1 MTRPEKKAK
10 RMARQKHK
18 GVYPGTFDPVTTG
31 HLDIIRRACLVLD
44 HLVIGVAL
52 SAGKNPLFDVD
63 ERVALIEASVAEID
77 TSGCNIEVKSFDSL
91 LVDFVAD
98 QDASSVIRGI
108 RAVSDF
114 EYEFQLATMNHR
126 LDSQIETIFL
136 TASENQQFI
145 ASSLIKEIGRLGGDV
160 TSFVSQPVL
169 RAMTKKFQS

>member
-1 MTRPEKKAK
+1 M
-10 RMARQKHK
+10 
-18 GVYPGTFDPVTTG
+18 
-31 HLDIIRRACLVLD
+31 LD

-52 SAGKNPLFDVD
+52 SAGKNPLFDVN

-114 EYEFQLATMNHR
+114 EYEFQLATMNQADR
-126 LDSQIETIFL
+126 KSKP
-136 TASENQQFI
+136 
-145 ASSLIKEIGRLGGDV
+145 SS
-160 TSFVSQPVL
+160 
-169 RAMTKKFQS
+169 

>member
-1 MTRPEKKAK
+1 M
-10 RMARQKHK
+10 
-18 GVYPGTFDPVTTG
+18 F
-31 HLDIIRRACLVLD
+31 
-44 HLVIGVAL
+44 
-52 SAGKNPLFDVD
+52 NVD

-77 TSGCNIEVKSFDSL
+77 TSGCKIEVKSFDSL

>member
-1 MTRPEKKAK
+1 
-10 RMARQKHK
+10 MARQKHK

-52 SAGKNPLFDVD
+52 SAGKNPLFSVE
-63 ERVALIEASVAEID
+63 ERVALIEGSIADMD
-77 TSGCNIEVKSFDSL
+77 TSGCHIEVKSFDSL
-91 LVDFVAD
+91 LVNFAAD
-98 QDASSVIRGI
+98 QNATSVIRGI

-126 LDSQIETIFL
+126 LDQQIETIFL

-145 ASSLIKEIGRLGGDV
+145 ASSLIKEIGRLGGDI

-169 RAMTKKFQS
+169 RAMQKKFPS